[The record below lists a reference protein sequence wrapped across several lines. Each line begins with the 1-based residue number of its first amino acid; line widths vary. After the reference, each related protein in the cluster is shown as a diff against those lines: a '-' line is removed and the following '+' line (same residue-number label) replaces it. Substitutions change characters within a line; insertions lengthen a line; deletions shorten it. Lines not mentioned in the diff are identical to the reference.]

1 MQGVNTPAPLQVSDI
16 RYWSDYNRVYFH
28 PRSSI
33 QLTEYEL
40 DSKLQPFEQYDL
52 GTDLFQQLN
61 REHDILDRDLR
72 LFVEECDQIQG
83 LQIITSADNGWAGFA
98 GEYIEELRDEYGKT
112 AIFTWG
118 LQGTNKVNRVSVRG
132 QYDSSLQL

>member
-1 MQGVNTPAPLQVSDI
+1 MQGVNTPAPLQLSDI

-28 PRSSI
+28 PRSSV

-118 LQGTNKVNRVSVRG
+118 LQSTNKVNRVSVQG
-132 QYDSSLQL
+132 QCHSSFQS